1 MDESP
6 QRPFRKGWSF
16 LFGAIMK
23 NDLNLRIKKNRVS
36 KTNSKLQSKAR
47 EVNMP
52 MELLDHI
59 FDRKKV
65 LNYESAEEKEVR
77 EQKEDYNADIL
88 ATIESLPFTE
98 RQRQVFVLMYKDGKT
113 MTDTAKILGIGIT
126 TVQKIKEAI
135 FKKIKKRIIYDFK
148 PDILPEKAYIKLFNE

>member
-1 MDESP
+1 
-6 QRPFRKGWSF
+6 
-16 LFGAIMK
+16 
-23 NDLNLRIKKNRVS
+23 
-36 KTNSKLQSKAR
+36 
-47 EVNMP
+47 MP

-65 LNYESAEEKEVR
+65 LNYESAEEKEIR

-88 ATIESLPFTE
+88 ALIEVLPFTE
-98 RQRQVFVLMYKDGKT
+98 RQRQVFNLMYKDGKT

-135 FKKIKKRIIYDFK
+135 FKKIKKKVFYDFK
-148 PDILPEKAYIKLFNE
+148 PNILAEKAYIKLFNE

>member
-1 MDESP
+1 MRVHRGHSERD
-6 QRPFRKGWSF
+6 GLF
-16 LFGAIMK
+16 LFGVIMK
-23 NDLNLRIKKNRVS
+23 NEMNLRIKKNKIS
-36 KTNSKLQSKAR
+36 KTNSKLQSRAR

-65 LNYESAEEKEVR
+65 LNYESAEEKEIR

-88 ATIESLPFTE
+88 ALIEVLPFTE
-98 RQRQVFVLMYKDGKT
+98 RQRQVFNLMYKDGKT

-135 FKKIKKRIIYDFK
+135 FKKIKKKVFYDFK
-148 PDILPEKAYIKLFNE
+148 PNILAEKAYIKLFNE